1 MTAVTIRPTFR
12 KDSRPN
18 NGLEDIAEKL
28 QADKTKL
35 FRVVGTV
42 KYAGASVSE
51 DGVITPASKFVTLE
65 VVIDPIDA
73 STVDLLI
80 DERRKE
86 RGLGIAEDIPAT
98 GQLSGQQEFSFN
110 DADDEEDGGEGGS
123 VAETRMGPDGE
134 HEVPPPSGEEI
145 LAERDEAKA
154 AGRKAKPS
162 TKPFEAPDG
171 GDAA

>member
-18 NGLEDIAEKL
+18 NGLEDIADKL

-51 DGVITPASKFVTLE
+51 EGVITPAAKFVTLE
-65 VVIDPIDA
+65 VILDPVSA

-86 RGLGIAEDIPAT
+86 RGLGIAEDIPAS
-98 GQLSGQQEFSFN
+98 GQLSGQGLFDFEG
-110 DADDEEDGGEGGS
+110 ADDEGE
-123 VAETRMGPDGE
+123 R
-134 HEVPPPSGEEI
+134 EVPEASGEEI
-145 LAERDEAKA
+145 LAERAEAKA
-154 AGRKAKPS
+154 AAAKAP
-162 TKPFEAPDG
+162 
-171 GDAA
+171 AAAFSGSAK